1 MASSSATN
9 LQKLSPTIN
18 HDEKQAGEVPE
29 KPPPDII
36 SLPDIIIDHI
46 LSHLSQ
52 RDKLSLGATCPR
64 FSSLCR
70 RGRPLWERVS
80 FEFNPCSL
88 DAVDKSESFL
98 SWLLPRRSGI
108 SHVSI
113 TGRKTRPPTT
123 PLEAPDNNRRPERN
137 REPDP
142 LVFNNIIASIS
153 LLAPTLEEL
162 KIEWPTQL
170 ILSQYMATL
179 LRLKCGSFTAPLV
192 VVRPGLGSL
201 TAFHDIRLK
210 SQRSALQF
218 RGSNNNSTSVL
229 LPASLRTLR
238 AEGCNLTELPL
249 PIISLTALEDLVLTN
264 NNLVQADMSGLSRL
278 TSLKQLTLMGC
289 KMTHLPPSI
298 AQLSDLRVLYL
309 DMGLSN
315 TVEPVA
321 EQCCRIL
328 PHLGR
333 LSILS
338 AGTCEL
344 TEFPSVLTQSTSL
357 RVLYLDNNAITTL
370 PDGPYLDG
378 LLVLGIDWK
387 VLLSSYEMLMSK
399 ALCLTKLC
407 LMSLGR
413 AERDAGGVG
422 NNGGR
427 GAHNNNNNNNN
438 AINTANG
445 GDVDTDAIVTALSTH
460 PALRL
465 ILFPMIN
472 NAKSQLSPGL
482 LNVIINLS
490 RSKHLDVRAT
500 TYSGINNE
508 WLDWLQDLEQEQGG
522 NVGGGQVEREFLM

>member
-1 MASSSATN
+1 
-9 LQKLSPTIN
+9 
-18 HDEKQAGEVPE
+18 
-29 KPPPDII
+29 
-36 SLPDIIIDHI
+36 
-46 LSHLSQ
+46 
-52 RDKLSLGATCPR
+52 
-64 FSSLCR
+64 
-70 RGRPLWERVS
+70 
-80 FEFNPCSL
+80 
-88 DAVDKSESFL
+88 
-98 SWLLPRRSGI
+98 
-108 SHVSI
+108 
-113 TGRKTRPPTT
+113 
-123 PLEAPDNNRRPERN
+123 
-137 REPDP
+137 
-142 LVFNNIIASIS
+142 
-153 LLAPTLEEL
+153 
-162 KIEWPTQL
+162 
-170 ILSQYMATL
+170 MATL

-218 RGSNNNSTSVL
+218 RGSNNNTSNTSML

-249 PIISLTALEDLVLTN
+249 PIMSLPSLEDLVLTN
-264 NNLVQADMSGLSRL
+264 NNLVEADMSGLSRL

-289 KMTHLPPSI
+289 RMTHLPPSI

-315 TVEPVA
+315 TIEPVA

-344 TEFPSVLTQSTSL
+344 AEFPSVLTQSTSL
-357 RVLYLDNNAITTL
+357 RVLYLDNNAMTAL

-387 VLLSSYEMLMSK
+387 VLMSSYEMLMSK

-413 AERDAGGVG
+413 AERDGSGG

-427 GAHNNNNNNNN
+427 AAHNNN
-438 AINTANG
+438 AAAAANTTG
-445 GDVDTDAIVTALSTH
+445 GDVDTDAIVAALSTH

-490 RSKHLDVRAT
+490 RTKHLDVRAT

-508 WLDWLQDLEQEQGG
+508 WLDWLQDLEQE
-522 NVGGGQVEREFLM
+522 VEETTTAVVAK